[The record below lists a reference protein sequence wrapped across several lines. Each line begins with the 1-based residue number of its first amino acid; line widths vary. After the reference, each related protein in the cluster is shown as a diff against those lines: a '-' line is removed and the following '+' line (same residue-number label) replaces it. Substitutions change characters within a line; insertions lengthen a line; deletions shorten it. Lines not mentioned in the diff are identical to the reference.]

1 MADLKA
7 EFEQAQKDVK
17 TLTKKPGMDDLAF
30 LYSHY
35 KQATEGDVKGDRPG
49 MLDMMGRGKYDS
61 WAKLKGLSKDDA
73 MKKYVAKVA
82 ALLQAGK

>member
-17 TLTKKPGMDDLAF
+17 TLTKKPSMDDLAF

-35 KQATEGDVKGDRPG
+35 KQATEGDVKGERPG
-49 MLDMMGRGKYDS
+49 MFDMMGRGKYDS

-82 ALLQAGK
+82 ALLKTNK

>member
-7 EFEQAQKDVK
+7 QFEQAQKDAK
-17 TLTKKPGMDDLAF
+17 TITKKPSMDDLAF

-35 KQATEGDVKGDRPG
+35 KQATAGDVSGSRPG

-73 MKKYVAKVA
+73 MKKYVEKVKS
-82 ALLQAGK
+82 LLGK